1 MSFIREINRKNKDG
15 TVATYYAEVE
25 SYRINGKV
33 RQRHLRSLGKDR
45 DNPDS
50 FPLDVMH
57 FGYIATRLMQGDL
70 STDELFD
77 MIESMGH
84 RLNRENLERVGLFYN
99 FKKNYFS
106 LSLYRKRPS
115 RNRKDVK
122 HVEKD

>member
-1 MSFIREINRKNKDG
+1 
-15 TVATYYAEVE
+15 
-25 SYRINGKV
+25 
-33 RQRHLRSLGKDR
+33 
-45 DNPDS
+45 
-50 FPLDVMH
+50 
-57 FGYIATRLMQGDL
+57 MQGDL

-106 LSLYRKRPS
+106 ISLYRKRPS

-122 HVEKD
+122 RVEKD

>member
-50 FPLDVMH
+50 FHLDVMH

-106 LSLYRKRPS
+106 ISLYRKRPS

>member
-50 FPLDVMH
+50 FHLDVMH

>member
-50 FPLDVMH
+50 FHLDVMH

-122 HVEKD
+122 RVEKD

>member
-1 MSFIREINRKNKDG
+1 M
-15 TVATYYAEVE
+15 ATYYAEVE

-50 FPLDVMH
+50 FPMDVMH

-122 HVEKD
+122 RVEKD